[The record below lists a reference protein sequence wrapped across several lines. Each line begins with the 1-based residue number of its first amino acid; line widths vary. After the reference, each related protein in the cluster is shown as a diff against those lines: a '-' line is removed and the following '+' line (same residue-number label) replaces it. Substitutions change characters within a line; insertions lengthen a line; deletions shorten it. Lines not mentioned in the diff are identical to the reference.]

1 MTAGTAHPR
10 RSSWHG
16 DGTRSS
22 SSAVPCS
29 SSGCWTAPPRSRC
42 TSALPHWST
51 TPSPSPKRARSLPPT
66 PFVCTSMQEIRDRRS
81 KIGAH
86 APLPPD
92 PRSLIPGTAR
102 GRGGEAMAVKTFVET
117 IRDTLAEEMAR
128 DERIIV
134 LGEDVGVKGGV
145 FKATDGL
152 LSRFGE
158 ERVIDTPLAEDSIV
172 GVAIGAALNGLL
184 PVAEIQFADFI
195 YPAMDQIISE
205 AARLRYRT
213 NGAFGCP
220 LVIRAPYGG
229 GVHGALYHSQSLE
242 AFFLHVPGLKICAP
256 STPAETKGLLTA
268 AIRDEDP
275 VIFFEHKKLY
285 RSIKADVPDGEY
297 VLPIGKA
304 DLKRSGDDLS
314 IITYGAMLHLA
325 LEAADQLAQ
334 QDGVSVEVLDLRS
347 LLPLDREAIA
357 ATVHK
362 TNRALILHEDTRTGG
377 VGAEVAAFLAEEL
390 FDDLDA
396 PIVRLTGPDVPA
408 MGYNHRLEEAFLPQ
422 LDDLLAAVRRLA
434 AY

>member
-1 MTAGTAHPR
+1 
-10 RSSWHG
+10 
-16 DGTRSS
+16 
-22 SSAVPCS
+22 
-29 SSGCWTAPPRSRC
+29 
-42 TSALPHWST
+42 
-51 TPSPSPKRARSLPPT
+51 
-66 PFVCTSMQEIRDRRS
+66 
-81 KIGAH
+81 
-86 APLPPD
+86 
-92 PRSLIPGTAR
+92 
-102 GRGGEAMAVKTFVET
+102 MAVKTIVET

-128 DERIIV
+128 DERVIV
-134 LGEDVGVKGGV
+134 LGEDVGAKGGV

-152 LSRFGE
+152 LGRFGE
-158 ERVIDTPLAEDSIV
+158 DRVIDTPLAEDSIV

-195 YPAMDQIISE
+195 FPAMDQIISE
-205 AARLRYRT
+205 AARMRYRT
-213 NGAFGCP
+213 NGTFGCP

-242 AFFLHVPGLKICAP
+242 AFFFHVPGLKICAP
-256 STPAETKGLLTA
+256 ATPTDAKGLLAT

-275 VIFFEHKKLY
+275 VLFFEHKRLY
-285 RSIKADVPDGEY
+285 RSVKADVADGDL
-297 VLPIGKA
+297 VLPIGQA
-304 DLKRSGDDLS
+304 DLKRTGDDLS

-325 LEAADQLAQ
+325 LQAAERLAQ
-334 QDGVSVEVLDLRS
+334 DDGISCEVLDLRS

-408 MGYNHRLEEAFLPQ
+408 MGYNHLLEKAFLPQ
-422 LDDLLAAVRRLA
+422 LDDVLASIRRLA

>member
-1 MTAGTAHPR
+1 
-10 RSSWHG
+10 
-16 DGTRSS
+16 
-22 SSAVPCS
+22 
-29 SSGCWTAPPRSRC
+29 
-42 TSALPHWST
+42 
-51 TPSPSPKRARSLPPT
+51 
-66 PFVCTSMQEIRDRRS
+66 
-81 KIGAH
+81 
-86 APLPPD
+86 
-92 PRSLIPGTAR
+92 
-102 GRGGEAMAVKTFVET
+102 MAVKTIVEAV
-117 IRDTLAEEMAR
+117 RDTLAEEMAR

-134 LGEDVGVKGGV
+134 LGEDVGAKGGV

-152 LSRFGE
+152 LGRFGE

-184 PVAEIQFADFI
+184 PIAEIQFADFI

-205 AARLRYRT
+205 AARMRYRT

-242 AFFLHVPGLKICAP
+242 AFFFHVPGLKICAP
-256 STPAETKGLLTA
+256 ATPADAKGLLAA

-275 VIFFEHKKLY
+275 VLFFEHKRLY
-285 RSIKADVPDGEY
+285 RSVKADVADGDL
-297 VLPIGKA
+297 VIPIGRA
-304 DLKRSGDDLS
+304 DLKRTGDDLS

-325 LEAADQLAQ
+325 LQAAERLARD
-334 QDGVSVEVLDLRS
+334 DGISCEVLDLRS

-408 MGYNHRLEEAFLPQ
+408 MGYNHQLEKAFLPQ
-422 LDDLLAAVRRLA
+422 LDDVLATIRRLA